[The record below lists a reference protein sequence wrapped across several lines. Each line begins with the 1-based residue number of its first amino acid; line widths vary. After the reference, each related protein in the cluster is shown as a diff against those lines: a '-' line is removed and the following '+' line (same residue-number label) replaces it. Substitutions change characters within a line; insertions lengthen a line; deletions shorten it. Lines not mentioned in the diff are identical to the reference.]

1 MRLIADLEAAPRG
14 VYCGAIG
21 FAAPEGDAV
30 FNVAIRTIT
39 VAPGGTAAYG
49 IGGGITWDSD
59 AGDEY
64 AEALSKAACLT
75 VRPDRHLFETFRLE
89 DGALVRLDAHL
100 ARLSASARYLGW
112 PFDLDAAARAAR
124 DAAAAHA
131 DGIHR
136 VRLNSDRYGEIDVHV
151 SPLDPPRD
159 GIARVAIAS
168 TPIDA
173 RDARWFHKTS
183 DRGVYDAHAA
193 AHPEAFDVLLWNDAG
208 EATEFTRANAVF
220 EFNGRRVTPPLT
232 SGLLPGVL
240 RAELLAHGEIHEATV
255 RIDDVARATR
265 IWCVNSLRGWIEVGL
280 H

>member
-39 VAPGGTAAYG
+39 VAPDGTAAYG

-64 AEALSKAACLT
+64 GEAISKAACLT

-100 ARLSASARYLGW
+100 ARLSASARYFGW
-112 PFDLDAAARAAR
+112 PFDLDAAARAAH

-168 TPIDA
+168 TPIDG

-240 RAELLAHGEIHEATV
+240 RAELLARGEIHEASV